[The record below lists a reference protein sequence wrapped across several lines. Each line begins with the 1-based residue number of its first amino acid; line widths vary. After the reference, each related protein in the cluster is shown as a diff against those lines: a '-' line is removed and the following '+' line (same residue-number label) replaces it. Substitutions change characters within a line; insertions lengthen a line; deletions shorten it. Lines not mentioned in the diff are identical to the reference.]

1 MCRHLSRPRKCLQH
15 RQVLDVVFK
24 IPACVWIFNPI
35 SGKQLPRWILTES
48 RDNER
53 AGAPPPASVG
63 AFQPPATMT
72 NNRVHGNKSKADIK
86 RRVTQWISDH
96 PAPSTLVSIHTEAG
110 LMLDPESFS
119 CYSEHPQLNVSKS

>member
-1 MCRHLSRPRKCLQH
+1 M
-15 RQVLDVVFK
+15 
-24 IPACVWIFNPI
+24 
-35 SGKQLPRWILTES
+35 LTES

-63 AFQPPATMT
+63 ALQPAATMT

-96 PAPSTLVSIHTEAG
+96 PAPCVLVSIHTEAG

-119 CYSEHPQLNVSKS
+119 CYSEHPQLNVSKQLGAVLLVFCLFSPIPNTTPYGPGSGALVAFRGST